1 MGVRAG
7 FELMLRS
14 QVAFVPQQNDNK
26 VERRADRIDGTMTD
40 QTQKSDAEELQG
52 ALTRVDRLGTA
63 TESLFSRLY
72 SSINRKSKLQNQIQ
86 KTQAVQRRNQ
96 QLVQIA
102 RRREDEIQRLNGI
115 LASIGEG
122 IIMQDTEGRI
132 VLINAAARSL
142 MGSQRNFWE
151 SELATL
157 FDSYQDVT
165 TLDSELA
172 PLGEP
177 TRVQINNK
185 IIGAQLAAVGGP
197 EGKRLGTMI
206 VLRDIT
212 RDTLSDRLKDQF
224 ITAISHELRTPMA
237 VIKGMSEVVLGQP
250 EGTPVNRRFL
260 EAIGRNVDILDR
272 MIVEL
277 LDISE
282 MSADV
287 FSIRQ
292 DRLDIRDIIWHVVKG
307 LTPELNRAGLDVAVM
322 VRDSENLDVTG
333 DDQRLRWALGH
344 LLQNSIRYTEP
355 GGHIVVTARLE
366 DGATIALQ
374 VVDTGVGIS
383 EKDLPHI
390 FERFY
395 RGEARTSAGKLLDPR
410 GLGQGLFIAR
420 RVVEAHN
427 GYLSVQSAPGSGSV
441 FTMVFP
447 AATPA

>member
-1 MGVRAG
+1 
-7 FELMLRS
+7 
-14 QVAFVPQQNDNK
+14 
-26 VERRADRIDGTMTD
+26 MTD

-52 ALTRVDRLGTA
+52 ALTRVDDLGTA

-72 SSINRKSKLQNQIQ
+72 SSINRKSKLQTQIQ

-102 RRREDEIQRLNGI
+102 KRREDEIQRLNGI

-132 VLINAAARSL
+132 VLINTAARSL
-142 MGSQRNFWE
+142 LGSQRNFWE
-151 SELATL
+151 SELSTL

-165 TLDSELA
+165 SFDSELA

-177 TRVQINNK
+177 TRVQVNNK
-185 IIGAQLAAVGGP
+185 IIGAQVAAVAGQDGR
-197 EGKRLGTMI
+197 RLGTMI

-237 VIKGMSEVVLGQP
+237 VIKGMSEVVLGQPASAGPTGQP

-292 DRLDIRDIIWHVVKG
+292 DRLDIRDIIWQVVKG
-307 LTPELNRAGLDVAVM
+307 LTPELNRAGLDGAVM
-322 VRDSENLDVTG
+322 GRDSEYLDVIG

-344 LLQNSIRYTEP
+344 LLQNSIRYTEA
-355 GGHIVVTARLE
+355 GGHIVLTARLE

-410 GLGQGLFIAR
+410 GLGQGPFIAR
-420 RVVEAHN
+420 RVVEAHD